1 MIIDEI
7 GKMELFSNDFGCR
20 VKQIFQENRVV
31 LATVPIKPLPLINQ
45 LKSANPSAAVIEVII

>member
-7 GKMELFSNDFGCR
+7 GKMELFSNDFGHR

-31 LATVPIKPLPLINQ
+31 LATVPLKPLPYIKQ
-45 LKSANPSAAVIEVII
+45 LKSANPSAAVIEVTI